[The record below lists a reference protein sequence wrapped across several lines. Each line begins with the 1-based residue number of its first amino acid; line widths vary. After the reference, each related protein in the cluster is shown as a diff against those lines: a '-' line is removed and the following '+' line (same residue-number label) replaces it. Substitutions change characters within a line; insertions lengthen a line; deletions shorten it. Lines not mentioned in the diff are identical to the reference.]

1 MARGVFLSVLF
12 AKRHDSAGNKKPL
25 AISDDQGLGLDQK
38 FQRVLSMTLRG
49 SP

>member
-12 AKRHDSAGNKKPL
+12 GKSNDLAGSKKPL

>member
-12 AKRHDSAGNKKPL
+12 SMSHVLAGNKKPL
-25 AISDDQGLGLDQK
+25 VISDDQGLGLDQK